1 MKPFFDLRLRNVSK
15 QFLRKSTYCPAAKWR
30 TIKWALIWYFFDK
43 FLLFRVF
50 SLSQKPVSNNH
61 MNFTRTA
68 FCFLSFGNFDRLSIF
83 VLVHV
88 FMSRFPFLYR
98 KQEAAIL
105 EISAKLVSVYA
116 TVPQTIRFT
125 YWFYFHRFVKCNYCS
140 SKLPNIRN
148 LLW

>member
-15 QFLRKSTYCPAAKWR
+15 QLLCKSTYCPAAKWR
-30 TIKWALIWYFFDK
+30 IIKWAFIWYFFDK

-68 FCFLSFGNFDRLSIF
+68 FCFLSFGNFDRLNIF

-88 FMSRFPFLYR
+88 FMSRFPFLHR

-105 EISAKLVSVYA
+105 
-116 TVPQTIRFT
+116 VPQTIRFT